1 MKYLKKII
9 LLFLFVLF
17 IFCLNISCLKL
28 NNIERGTIISAKT
41 KVSSINISIG
51 DDIIYEVS
59 IISKN
64 DIDYKFEDISFDER
78 VNQSRIIEVENKTKN
93 IGNYKER
100 IIKYRI
106 GFYDIGQFVIFPFK
120 ISYDY
125 NNQYKELNGE
135 DINILVYSFSDG
147 EILPPLKST
156 VSISMPQYVWL
167 IILAFAFL
175 IFALIVLI
183 FFIVKYIEKKL
194 KEKAIVKEDEEAL
207 NYLKNMDYKLYF
219 SENKFAEYYFELT
232 FIFKRYLTKR
242 FSFNIE
248 DMTTSEISR
257 LFDKNEFKKS
267 DYIINMLK
275 NSDYV
280 KFAKQIPKIETMQK
294 DYDFCKEYI
303 IENGNLYDVLKLK
316 EKEDRKLKKKN
327 IASIFNNL
335 ANNIKINN

>member
-156 VSISMPQYVWL
+156 VSIPMPQYVWL

>member
-17 IFCLNISCLKL
+17 VSCLNISCLKL

-156 VSISMPQYVWL
+156 VSIPMPQYVWL

-183 FFIVKYIEKKL
+183 FFIIKYVEKKL

-316 EKEDRKLKKKN
+316 EKEDKKLKKKN
-327 IASIFNNL
+327 IVSIFNNL

>member
-9 LLFLFVLF
+9 LLFVLFVS
-17 IFCLNISCLKL
+17 CLNISCLKL

-78 VNQSRIIEVENKTKN
+78 VNQSRIIEVENKAKN

-156 VSISMPQYVWL
+156 VSIPMPQYVWL

-316 EKEDRKLKKKN
+316 EKEDKKLKKKN

>member
-9 LLFLFVLF
+9 LLFVLFVS
-17 IFCLNISCLKL
+17 CLNISCLKL

-106 GFYDIGQFVIFPFK
+106 GFYDTGQFVIFPFK

-156 VSISMPQYVWL
+156 VSIPMPQYVWL

-294 DYDFCKEYI
+294 DYDFCKGYI

-316 EKEDRKLKKKN
+316 EKEDKKLKKKN

>member
-9 LLFLFVLF
+9 LLFVLF

-106 GFYDIGQFVIFPFK
+106 GFYDTGQFVIFPFK

-156 VSISMPQYVWL
+156 VSIPMPQYVWL

-316 EKEDRKLKKKN
+316 EKEDKKLKKKN

>member
-156 VSISMPQYVWL
+156 VSIPMPQYVWL

-294 DYDFCKEYI
+294 DYDFCKGYI

-316 EKEDRKLKKKN
+316 EKEDKKLKKKN

>member
-156 VSISMPQYVWL
+156 VSIPMPQYVWL

-183 FFIVKYIEKKL
+183 FFIIKYVEKKL

-316 EKEDRKLKKKN
+316 EKEDKKLKKKN

>member
-9 LLFLFVLF
+9 LLFSFVLF
-17 IFCLNISCLKL
+17 ISCLNL
-28 NNIERGTIISAKT
+28 NNIERGTILSAKT
-41 KVSSINISIG
+41 KVSSLNISIG
-51 DDIIYEVS
+51 DDIIYEVRV
-59 IISKN
+59 ISKN

-78 VNQSRIIEVENKTKN
+78 ENQSRIIEVENKTKN

-147 EILPPLKST
+147 DVLPPLKST
-156 VSISMPQYVWL
+156 MSIPMPQYVWL
-167 IILAFAFL
+167 IILASAFL
-175 IFALIVLI
+175 ILVLIVLI
-183 FFIVKYIEKKL
+183 FFIIKYVEKRF
-194 KEKAIVKEDEEAL
+194 KEKAIIKEDEEAL
-207 NYLKNMDYKLYF
+207 NYLKNMDYKIYF

-242 FSFNIE
+242 FLFNIE
-248 DMTTSEISR
+248 DMTTSEINQ
-257 LFDKNEFKKS
+257 LFDKNEFKKG

-303 IENGNLYDVLKLK
+303 IENGNLHDVLKLK
-316 EKEDRKLKKKN
+316 EKEDKKLKKKN
-327 IASIFNNL
+327 ISSTVNNL
-335 ANNIKINN
+335 VNNS

>member
-106 GFYDIGQFVIFPFK
+106 GFYDTGQFVIFPFK

-156 VSISMPQYVWL
+156 VSIPMPQYVWL

-175 IFALIVLI
+175 IFTLIVLI

-316 EKEDRKLKKKN
+316 EKEDKKLKKKN

>member
-9 LLFLFVLF
+9 LLFVLFVS
-17 IFCLNISCLKL
+17 CLNISCLKL

-156 VSISMPQYVWL
+156 VSIPMPQYVWL

-316 EKEDRKLKKKN
+316 EKEDKKLKKKN

>member
-9 LLFLFVLF
+9 LLFVLFVS
-17 IFCLNISCLKL
+17 CLNISCLKL

-78 VNQSRIIEVENKTKN
+78 INQSRIIEVENKTKN

-156 VSISMPQYVWL
+156 VSIPTPQYVWL

-175 IFALIVLI
+175 IFAFIVLI
-183 FFIVKYIEKKL
+183 FFIIKYIEEKL

-219 SENKFAEYYFELT
+219 SETKFAEYYFELT

-316 EKEDRKLKKKN
+316 EKEDKKLKKKN

>member
-9 LLFLFVLF
+9 LLFVLFVS
-17 IFCLNISCLKL
+17 CLNISCLKL

-106 GFYDIGQFVIFPFK
+106 GFYDTGQFVIFPFK

-156 VSISMPQYVWL
+156 VSIPMPQYVWL

-316 EKEDRKLKKKN
+316 EKEDKKLKKKN

>member
-106 GFYDIGQFVIFPFK
+106 GFYDTGQFVIFPFK

-156 VSISMPQYVWL
+156 VSIPMPQYVWL

>member
-9 LLFLFVLF
+9 LLFVLF

-156 VSISMPQYVWL
+156 VSIPMPQYVWL

-175 IFALIVLI
+175 IFVLIVLI

-316 EKEDRKLKKKN
+316 EKEDKKLKKKN

>member
-9 LLFLFVLF
+9 LLFSFVLF
-17 IFCLNISCLKL
+17 ISCLNL
-28 NNIERGTIISAKT
+28 NNIERGTILSAKT
-41 KVSSINISIG
+41 KVSSLNISIG
-51 DDIIYEVS
+51 DDIIYEVR

-64 DIDYKFEDISFDER
+64 YIDYKFEDISFDER
-78 VNQSRIIEVENKTKN
+78 ENQSRIIEIENKTKN

-147 EILPPLKST
+147 DVLPPLKST
-156 VSISMPQYVWL
+156 MSIPMPQYIWL
-167 IILAFAFL
+167 IILASAFL
-175 IFALIVLI
+175 ILVLIVLI
-183 FFIVKYIEKKL
+183 FFVVKYLKKRF
-194 KEKAIVKEDEEAL
+194 KEKAIIKEDEEAL
-207 NYLKNMDYKLYF
+207 NYLNNIDYKLYF

-242 FSFNIE
+242 FLFNIE
-248 DMTTSEISR
+248 DMTTSEINQ
-257 LFDKNEFKKS
+257 LFDKNEFKKG

-303 IENGNLYDVLKLK
+303 IENGNLHDVLKLK
-316 EKEDRKLKKKN
+316 EKEDKKLKKKN
-327 IASIFNNL
+327 IASTVNNL
-335 ANNIKINN
+335 VNNN

>member
-9 LLFLFVLF
+9 LLFVLFVS
-17 IFCLNISCLKL
+17 CLNISCLKL

-156 VSISMPQYVWL
+156 VSIPTPQYIWL

-175 IFALIVLI
+175 IFAFIVLI
-183 FFIVKYIEKKL
+183 FFIIKYIEKKL

-316 EKEDRKLKKKN
+316 EKEDKKLKKKN

>member
-156 VSISMPQYVWL
+156 VSIPMPQYVWL

-175 IFALIVLI
+175 IFAFIVLI

-316 EKEDRKLKKKN
+316 EKEDKKLKKKN

>member
-93 IGNYKER
+93 IGNYKEQ

-156 VSISMPQYVWL
+156 VSIPMPQYVWL

-294 DYDFCKEYI
+294 DYDFCKGYI

-316 EKEDRKLKKKN
+316 EKEDKKLKKKN